1 MSFER
6 NENDDHAESIIEI
19 GSGQFIAEGTDGSL
33 CLGDKEARLLFY
45 DETDAEN
52 TLLMLN
58 EEHDGCYALV
68 DELSLKCENGEAVNG
83 RPDEE
88 LTM

>member
-1 MSFER
+1 MFFER
-6 NENDDHAESIIEI
+6 DKDTDPSVSIIEI
-19 GSGQFIAEGTDGSL
+19 GSEQFITEDTDGSL

-58 EEHDGCYALV
+58 EEYDGCYALV
-68 DELSLKCENGEAVNG
+68 AEML
-83 RPDEE
+83 DEE
-88 LTM
+88 RRDMTMQM

>member
-6 NENDDHAESIIEI
+6 DTDYTVSIIEI
-19 GSGQFIAEGTDGSL
+19 WSGQFVTEGADDRL
-33 CLGDKEARLLFY
+33 CLGDKEVRLLFY

-58 EEHDGCYALV
+58 EERDGCYALV
-68 DELSLKCENGEAVNG
+68 DELYQEHE
-83 RPDEE
+83 RDEE
-88 LTM
+88 QQDGDMTIQM

>member
-6 NENDDHAESIIEI
+6 DTDYTASIIEI
-19 GSGQFIAEGTDGSL
+19 ESGQFITEGVDGGL
-33 CLGDKEARLLFY
+33 CLGDKDVRLLFY

-58 EEHDGCYALV
+58 EERDGCYALV
-68 DELSLKCENGEAVNG
+68 DEMSLEYENGEAVNG
-83 RPDEE
+83 MPDEG

>member
-6 NENDDHAESIIEI
+6 DTDYTASIIEI
-19 GSGQFIAEGTDGSL
+19 ESGQFITEDADGSL
-33 CLGDKEARLLFY
+33 CLGDKDVRLLFY

-58 EEHDGCYALV
+58 EERDGCYALV
-68 DELSLKCENGEAVNG
+68 DELYQEHE
-83 RPDEE
+83 RDEE
-88 LTM
+88 QQDRDMTIQM

>member
-6 NENDDHAESIIEI
+6 DTDYIASIIEI
-19 GSGQFIAEGTDGSL
+19 ELGQFVTENADGGL
-33 CLGDKEARLLFY
+33 CLGDKDVRLLFY

-58 EEHDGCYALV
+58 EERDGCYALV
-68 DELSLKCENGEAVNG
+68 DEISLEYENGEAVNE
-83 RPDEE
+83 RPDEG

>member
-6 NENDDHAESIIEI
+6 DTDYTASIIEI
-19 GSGQFIAEGTDGSL
+19 GSGLFITEDTDGGL
-33 CLGDKEARLLFY
+33 CLGDRDVRLLFY

-58 EEHDGCYALV
+58 EERDGCYALV
-68 DELSLKCENGEAVNG
+68 DEL
-83 RPDEE
+83 RPEQEHDEKQSDGDM
-88 LTM
+88 TIQM